1 MRGEKGDIVSSV
13 AIITG
18 ASQGIGRSTAIRL
31 ARDFPAIVLAA
42 RNADALREQRCV
54 TLDRLLHGYR
64 FLLMVCSGAVVALD
78 SFVLPIVYSAPT
90 RGCHNII
97 ALL

>member
-1 MRGEKGDIVSSV
+1 MQGEKGDIVSSV

-54 TLDRLLHGYR
+54 TLDRLLHGWR

-78 SFVLPIVYSAPT
+78 SVVLPIFLQCAHAVVTTS
-90 RGCHNII
+90 
-97 ALL
+97 